1 MTREFY
7 NAMLAAA
14 AKKSEPFLLTLNIT
28 DDNLS
33 FGVTPRWNAGGG
45 CVIEWG
51 DGSSTTATT
60 SNTTISHTYAAAGTY
75 IVAVTGDMYRITV
88 ASNPGAVTFCNG
100 NWAALGNI
108 TDGSSMFYNCTNMDI
123 VVDHLPTGLT
133 LGQTMFYNCQSATL
147 PLTSLPDGLTNCANM
162 FQQCE
167 AATMN
172 IPRLPSGIT
181 AVSYMF
187 YRCRHMTADLDAWV
201 AANPNGWPGITNVGN
216 FARIAGSL
224 NSPGTFTGSISAFQA
239 KCPNV
244 ADWTT
249 GQPFYGTN
257 TTA

>member
-1 MTREFY
+1 
-7 NAMLAAA
+7 
-14 AKKSEPFLLTLNIT
+14 
-28 DDNLS
+28 
-33 FGVTPRWNAGGG
+33 
-45 CVIEWG
+45 
-51 DGSSTTATT
+51 
-60 SNTTISHTYAAAGTY
+60 
-75 IVAVTGDMYRITV
+75 
-88 ASNPGAVTFCNG
+88 
-100 NWAALGNI
+100 
-108 TDGSSMFYNCTNMDI
+108 
-123 VVDHLPTGLT
+123 
-133 LGQTMFYNCQSATL
+133 
-147 PLTSLPDGLTNCANM
+147 
-162 FQQCE
+162 
-167 AATMN
+167 MN